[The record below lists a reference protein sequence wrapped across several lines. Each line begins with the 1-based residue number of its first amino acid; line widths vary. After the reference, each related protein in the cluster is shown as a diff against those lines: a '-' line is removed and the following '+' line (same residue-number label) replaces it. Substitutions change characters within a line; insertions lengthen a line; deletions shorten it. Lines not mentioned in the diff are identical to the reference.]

1 MVSKLKWVASV
12 ICIILYHVTV
22 FYLTYKFQNQYTVA
36 ACVTTLAF
44 HVWYTAHMLNKLK
57 KEILE
62 LQGTNIKTID
72 RLLNVIKSA
81 QNTVIFCNSLKTKKD
96 NLFRKKRKRC
106 HHKNQKTSLNQE
118 LYLTI

>member
-81 QNTVIFCNSLKTKKD
+81 QNTVIFCNSLKTKLD
-96 NLFRKKRKRC
+96 IAEKKI
-106 HHKNQKTSLNQE
+106 TSLE
-118 LYLTI
+118 RKERDATTKIKRRA